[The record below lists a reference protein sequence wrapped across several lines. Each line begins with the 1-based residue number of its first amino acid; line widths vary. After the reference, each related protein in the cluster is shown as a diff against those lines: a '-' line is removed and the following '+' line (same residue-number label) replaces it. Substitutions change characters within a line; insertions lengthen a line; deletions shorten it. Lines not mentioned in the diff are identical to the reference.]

1 MKITRKDM
9 RQLKLSLID
18 LRDKHETGGLTEHD
32 VWELLDKSERMLDAS
47 TDGEHEEELKVIYSM
62 LSIVWKNI
70 RQVDELRRLL
80 V

>member
-18 LRDKHETGGLTEHD
+18 LRDKHETGCMTEHD

-47 TDGEHEEELKVIYSM
+47 TDGEHAEELKLIYSM
-62 LSIVWKNI
+62 LSIVWTNV
-70 RQVDELRRLL
+70 RQVDELRRRLA
-80 V
+80 